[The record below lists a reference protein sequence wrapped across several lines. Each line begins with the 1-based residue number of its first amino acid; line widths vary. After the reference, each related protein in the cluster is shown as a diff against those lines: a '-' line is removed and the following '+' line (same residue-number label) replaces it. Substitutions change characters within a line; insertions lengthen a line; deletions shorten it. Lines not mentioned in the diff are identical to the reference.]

1 MTLFYVLLLGA
12 SFFACV
18 QILYFIFIYL
28 RLVFYKNKKKNSS
41 SSEPVSIV
49 IAARNELENL
59 KILLPILT
67 HQNYPEY
74 EIIIANDRSFDDTYD
89 FLYYERGKDAR
100 IKIVN
105 IKDTPEH
112 ISPKKYAITLGIR
125 AAQYENILLTDADCV
140 PTSNEWV
147 TEMQNCFSDKTEI
160 ILGISPYKYQ
170 KGFLNFIIRYE
181 TFTTAIQY
189 VCYALAGIAY
199 MGVGRNLAYKK
210 SLFLKNKGF
219 HNHLEILGGD
229 DDLFVGQNTTRK
241 NTKICISPQSHIIS
255 YPKTTWK
262 DWIIQKRRHLNV
274 GKYYSLPKKILLGIQ
289 NISHSFF
296 WLTTIAAIIM
306 YVLLKF
312 PEPNI
317 LIIVS
322 AAVIGFRILFWNIV
336 TSLSAKK
343 ISLPAKWYLFPFFDL
358 LYTFYVLILG
368 MFALFTKPEKWN

>member
-229 DDLFVGQNTTRK
+229 DDLFVGQNTTS
-241 NTKICISPQSHIIS
+241 CISPQSHIIS